1 MVIWT
6 DSPEPCCQTKCIQY
20 DYLCMASQ
28 IRSVVGPR
36 QVLILT
42 VGVILI
48 VFGAFGLLG
57 AFG

>member
-1 MVIWT
+1 
-6 DSPEPCCQTKCIQY
+6 
-20 DYLCMASQ
+20 MASQ